1 MWKLMDDNCVLEPL
15 TIHVLPT
22 CSMNPETAALVIKY
36 FLQCLLVCC
45 MYVHMYTCFLC
56 MYMVGSVTQQ
66 TYHPRKRCISSVPL
80 CSTSYPS
87 QCSCYGCWSSP
98 QTSSP
103 CTTSTQ
109 WSDHSGHWLSGDCGS
124 HSMSPRADSLG
135 CENTKRRAC
144 DTIQGLLPSKGCSW
158 IKEILVNK
166 NSGP

>member
-1 MWKLMDDNCVLEPL
+1 MDDNCVLESFNHTCTTHLFNEPWNCC
-15 TIHVLPT
+15 TCNQVLFAVYV
-22 CSMNPETAALVIKY
+22 S
-36 FLQCLLVCC
+36 

-144 DTIQGLLPSKGCSW
+144 DTIQGLLPPKLR
-158 IKEILVNK
+158 K
-166 NSGP
+166 P